1 MSGQRVIAGSYNEI
15 ELNMKMIRKIGLLVL
30 IFIPLLVHSQDLIIL
45 RNGDSLN
52 CKITKSDSL
61 SLYYTIRKND
71 RKIDSFIEKNEI
83 RSYQISG
90 IDDSNTDIHA
100 ERSNRNNQTI
110 VLDTT
115 VYVKNVTKW
124 INMITYSQKYGIHAN
139 GWEIQGYGYFLKND
153 SKWILPITYGIEDF
167 QIDPDYFSQS
177 GYQSA
182 RMNYYMVGIS
192 PLRKLNDYF
201 YVKIGLQM
209 MLGSESFVD
218 YNGYGSSNE
227 IWGLAPSQG
236 LMFIPKSKTG
246 ICIGVGVQ
254 EKLLT
259 SVFYQNDFGLNLE
272 IGIKF

>member
-1 MSGQRVIAGSYNEI
+1 
-15 ELNMKMIRKIGLLVL
+15 MIRKIGLLVL

-90 IDDSNTDIHA
+90 FADSNTDIHA